1 LFVERVMFDGGFG
14 VTAQADARALT
25 QRRADFSALYEQHAV
40 EVYRY
45 VHRRCRDRA
54 LAEDVTQDAFLA
66 AVRSVD
72 DPATITAGWLIQV
85 ARNRLL
91 DVLRR
96 QARYEGKLR
105 LVGGREV
112 VADEPAVVV
121 GRLRMTAALEEL
133 RVEHRVV
140 LMLHYVDGLTVT
152 ALADELGRTPKAVEA
167 LLTRARR
174 ALRSELEGS
183 DA

>member
-1 LFVERVMFDGGFG
+1 MFDGQLG
-14 VTAQADARALT
+14 VRAQPD
-25 QRRADFSALYEQHAV
+25 RRARTQPRPDLAALYERHAI

-45 VHRRCRDRA
+45 VHRRCRDAA
-54 LAEDVTQDAFLA
+54 LAEDVTQDTFLA
-66 AVRSVD
+66 AVRTVD
-72 DPATITAGWLIQV
+72 DPGEVTVGWLIRV

-96 QARYEGKLR
+96 QARYEGKLQ
-105 LVGGREV
+105 LASGRSA
-112 VADEPAVVV
+112 VADEPAAVV

-133 RVEHRVV
+133 RVEHRIV
-140 LMLHYVDGLTVT
+140 LMLHYVDEMTVA
-152 ALADELGRTPKAVEA
+152 ALAVEMDRTPKAVEA

-174 ALRSELEGS
+174 ALRRELERS

>member
-1 LFVERVMFDGGFG
+1 MLDEQLG
-14 VTAQADARALT
+14 VTMEPDRAARAPARPDL
-25 QRRADFSALYEQHAV
+25 AGLYEQHAI

-54 LAEDVTQDAFLA
+54 LAEDVTQDAFLT
-66 AVRSVD
+66 AVRTVD
-72 DPATITAGWLIQV
+72 DLETISVGWLIQV

-91 DVLRR
+91 DLLRR

-105 LVGGREV
+105 LVGARDGV
-112 VADEPAVVV
+112 TDEPSAVV
-121 GRLRMTAALEEL
+121 GRLRMTAALEGL

-140 LMLHYVDGLTVT
+140 LMLHYVDELTV
-152 ALADELGRTPKAVEA
+152 AELADEMGRTPKAVEA

-174 ALRSELEGS
+174 ALRHELEGS

>member
-1 LFVERVMFDGGFG
+1 MLDEHLAVR
-14 VTAQADARALT
+14 AQPDPRAPT
-25 QRRADFSALYEQHAV
+25 QRRADFAALYERHAT

-45 VHRRCRDRA
+45 VHRRCRDVA

-66 AVRSVD
+66 AVRTVD
-72 DPATITAGWLIQV
+72 DPAAINVGWLIRV

-105 LVGGREV
+105 LAGAREE
-112 VADEPAVVV
+112 VADEPASVV
-121 GRLRMTAALEEL
+121 GRLRMTAALEAL
-133 RVEHRVV
+133 RVEHRIV
-140 LMLHYVDGLTVT
+140 LMLHYVDGLTVA
-152 ALADELGRTPKAVEA
+152 ALADEMGRTPKAVEA

-174 ALRSELEGS
+174 ALRRELERS

>member
-1 LFVERVMFDGGFG
+1 MLDEQLEVRVP
-14 VTAQADARALT
+14 AAPRARRD
-25 QRRADFSALYEQHAV
+25 RRADFAALYEQHAI

-54 LAEDVTQDAFLA
+54 LAEDVTQDAFLT
-66 AVRSVD
+66 AVRTVD
-72 DPATITAGWLIQV
+72 DPAAISVGWLIQV

-91 DVLRR
+91 DILRR

-105 LVGGREV
+105 LAGSRDEEV
-112 VADEPAVVV
+112 DDPAAVV
-121 GRLRMTAALEEL
+121 GRLRMTEALETL

-140 LMLHYVDGLTVT
+140 LMLHYVDELTVA
-152 ALADELGRTPKAVEA
+152 ALADELGRTPKAIEA

-174 ALRSELEGS
+174 ALRRELERS

>member
-1 LFVERVMFDGGFG
+1 MDVGLGMTAPPDG
-14 VTAQADARALT
+14 RALR
-25 QRRADFSALYEQHAV
+25 QRRADFAALYEQHAV

-54 LAEDVTQDAFLA
+54 LAEDVTQDAFVA
-66 AVRSVD
+66 AVRTVD
-72 DPATITAGWLIQV
+72 DPASISVGWLMQV

-105 LVGGREV
+105 LVGDRDEA
-112 VADEPAVVV
+112 ADEPAVVV

-140 LMLHYVDGLTVT
+140 LMLHYVDGLTVN

-174 ALRSELEGS
+174 ALRSELERS
-183 DA
+183 DD